1 MTMPHSRAAFD
12 YIDFQIARYTRC
24 DMPGYVEAYKA
35 DRVDALDAAHTE
47 AIKDNESRKADI
59 AKIVDLLH
67 TNPWEVPTPTPT
79 QTPRLAIL
87 VVRDPDG
94 ANQISIYLDGQLI
107 QDYTEISLDAGAGYG
122 IEDWIENAKHDTI
135 AAAQHGEA
143 FAAAVKAA
151 YDDPPGTEYIDGWD
165 DYVKAPQHYLNGT
178 GECTGCE
185 HDCPW
190 KRTNPAPLGAPFC
203 TICDDHNE
211 NRPDETEEN

>member
-1 MTMPHSRAAFD
+1 MTTSD
-12 YIDFQIARYTRC
+12 EIIA
-24 DMPGYVEAYKA
+24 
-35 DRVDALDAAHTE
+35 
-47 AIKDNESRKADI
+47 
-59 AKIVDLLH
+59 LLH
-67 TNPWEVPTPTPT
+67 TNPWDVPTPTPT
-79 QTPRLAIL
+79 QTPPPRLAIL
-87 VVRDPDG
+87 VVRDPDS

-135 AAAQHGEA
+135 VAAQHGEA

-190 KRTNPAPLGAPFC
+190 KGNPLGAPYC
-203 TICDDHNE
+203 QVCDDHNE
-211 NRPDETEEN
+211 NRPDENDSSEKNADEEN